1 MIFLKMLCV
10 EEELKACLKVTVS
23 SECFRESVKILL
35 QTIPVGNVVSY
46 SYLAKI
52 LKTHPRNIAKA
63 VKNNDEPIITPCH
76 RVIRE
81 NGEVG
86 GYTINGRRLPE
97 FKRKLLLLEGVVF
110 TGDKVGRDFF
120 TRLLE

>member
-10 EEELKACLKVTVS
+10 EEELKAGLKATTS
-23 SECFRESVKILL
+23 SECFRESVKVLL
-35 QTIPVGNVVSY
+35 QTIPVGRVVSY
-46 SYLAKI
+46 SHLAKI
-52 LKTHPRNIAKA
+52 LKTHPRNVAKA
-63 VKNNDEPIITPCH
+63 VKSNDEPVIIPCH

-97 FKRKLLLLEGVVF
+97 FKRRLLLLEGVVF
-110 TGDKVGRDFF
+110 TEGKVSRDFF